1 MAVPTQILT
10 PRGMNGIEMELERDA
25 VLVELYPS
33 FEERA
38 YIRVKPLW
46 HRVKKLPTNTIFL
59 RSTSDRHRVIQL
71 SVRSNDSRFQGRWIK
86 WTFAQRV
93 ARELQGGAAVDA
105 QDQLGQEDSVL
116 RLLVLPGETRA
127 ARLEFPVNLD
137 AETQPGDFLF
147 NVLAQD
153 VTEGDSP
160 SSEDWVVTT
169 LQLRHPNSPLLR
181 SLPSI
186 YVEAM
191 DAMRDSTPGYVEPP
205 FFERFLRGFDDA
217 YMPLDQTLDKL
228 ERLYGPF
235 STPSEFVNWLG
246 FWVSLP
252 LDENWTEMKRR
263 RLIREAVEL
272 FRWRGT
278 RRGLAR
284 YIEIYAGVVPEIN
297 DKPFEGMRL
306 GPKAKLGDAKTV
318 LGDVPPHTFVVT
330 LAVPEPKTIR
340 EEIVHDIIQFVKPA
354 HAAYALRI
362 VRRNP
367 AGDS

>member
-1 MAVPTQILT
+1 MSLSTPTPIS
-10 PRGMNGIEMELERDA
+10 RGLDGIEMELEHDT
-25 VLVELYPS
+25 VLVDLLPS
-33 FEERA
+33 FDENA
-38 YIRVKPLW
+38 YVRVKPLW
-46 HRVKKLPTNTIFL
+46 HRVSKLPMNTVTL
-59 RSTSDRHRVIQL
+59 RSNSDRHRVIQL
-71 SVRSNDSRFQGRWIK
+71 SVRSKQFEFCGRWIR

-93 ARELQGGAAVDA
+93 ARELQGGTAVDA
-105 QDQLGQEDSVL
+105 HDQLSQDDTLLEM
-116 RLLVLPGETRA
+116 LVLPGETRE

-137 AETQPGDFLF
+137 EETKPGDYVFE
-147 NVLAQD
+147 VVARD
-153 VTEGDSP
+153 VTEGDSGAD
-160 SSEDWVVTT
+160 EDWVVSC
-169 LQLRHPNSPLLR
+169 LQLRHPRSPLLG

-191 DAMRDSTPGYVEPP
+191 DAMRDPTPGYVEPP

-217 YMPLDQTLDKL
+217 YMPLDQTLDNL

-235 STPSEFVNWLG
+235 SAPSEFVNWLG

-306 GPKAKLGDAKTV
+306 GPNTKLGDSKTV

-330 LAVPEPKTIR
+330 LAVPDPKAIR

-354 HAAYALRI
+354 HAAYALRM

-367 AGDS
+367 AGES